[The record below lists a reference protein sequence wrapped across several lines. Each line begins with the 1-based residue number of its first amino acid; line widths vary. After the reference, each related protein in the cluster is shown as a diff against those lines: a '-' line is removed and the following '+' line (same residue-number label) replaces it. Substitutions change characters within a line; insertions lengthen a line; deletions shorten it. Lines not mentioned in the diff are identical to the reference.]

1 MFVFS
6 LKASGLKYFLS
17 AAVCI
22 AVAAAVI
29 LLMPDTEHSV
39 SVNGNVS
46 EYEEGKIRFDGIKD
60 LDGVVEFAESL
71 GFCVEKDSVETA
83 EVKISVDY
91 DDIKFYDVQSG
102 NWKLDKNYTVYIGT
116 SSRNIVFKESVD
128 L

>member
-1 MFVFS
+1 MEITATVKNMGNVDGDEVLQVYVGS
-6 LKASGLKYFLS
+6 ENTEEDRPVKLLKGFKR
-17 AAVCI
+17 
-22 AVAAAVI
+22 
-29 LLMPDTEHSV
+29 V
-39 SVNGNVS
+39 SVKTG
-46 EYEEGKIRFDGIKD
+46 
-60 LDGVVEFAESL
+60 
-71 GFCVEKDSVETA
+71 ETA